1 MTIPKAIAYSP
12 HTTLSS
18 GCDTTAAT
26 EMEVTSLAAFPD
38 LDAGEIGIVVLCAEE
53 DFRSTDAAD
62 FETLTYNAKN
72 AGTSELEG
80 LVHVE
85 GTARSWPSGTSVASY
100 GTAYGWEEV
109 RSAIDDSETHIANTT
124 TAHGAVSA
132 ATASKIMV
140 RDGDGRARVAL
151 PSHAD
156 DIVPKGYIDNKLY
169 DNAGAHNS
177 IYRGKYLGD
186 EYTSA
191 QSAVIAAGTFDDLYI
206 GDYWTIDE
214 VNYRIAA
221 FNYFY
226 NVGDDP
232 ALTTHHAVIVPDTP
246 FGNATMEATDITTN
260 GYRGSLMRS
269 TNIATAKTACKA
281 AFTIG
286 ASVKVLNHRQLL
298 CNASSGGLASGWA
311 WTDCEVELMNEVMVY
326 GSIAWGSGGG
336 QSGYNVATSHGVL
349 PLFALRPDL
358 VNIRVT
364 YWLRDVVSATDF
376 AGVGGYG
383 VASSYYASGSGG
395 VRPAFSIS

>member
-1 MTIPKAIAYSP
+1 MARPKFIAFSPKTQTVGITAIDAVV
-12 HTTLSS
+12 
-18 GCDTTAAT
+18 C
-26 EMEVTSLAAFPD
+26 EVVNIDAFPD
-38 LDAGEIGIVVLCAEE
+38 VGAGEYGYITFLPDKFGLSE
-53 DFRSTDAAD
+53 DPTDY
-62 FETLTYNAKN
+62 ETATYTGKS
-72 AGTSELEG
+72 GSELTG
-80 LVHVE
+80 LTRAVE
-85 GTARSWPSGTSVASY
+85 GTAQEWATGVWVLSGK
-100 GTAYGWEEV
+100 TAHSDDAV
-109 RSAIDDSETHIANTT
+109 FDHIDNTT

-132 ATASKIMV
+132 ATASKLMV
-140 RDGDGRARVAL
+140 RDADGRARVAL

-226 NVGDDP
+226 NVGDT
-232 ALTTHHAVIVPDTP
+232 ALTTHHAVIVPDTS
-246 FGNATMEATDITTN
+246 FGNATMEATNITTN
-260 GYRGSLMRS
+260 GYSGSLMRS

-311 WTDCEVELMNEVMVY
+311 WADCEVELMNEIMVY

-336 QSGYNVATSHGVL
+336 QSGYNIATSHGVL
-349 PLFALRPDL
+349 PLFALRHDL
-358 VNIRVT
+358 VNIRAT
-364 YWLRDVVSATDF
+364 YWLRDVVSATKF
-376 AGVGGYG
+376 ALVGNYG
-383 VASSYYASGSGG
+383 LANSTNASGSIG